1 MSAGSSSAD
10 LPHSSKFKSNSALDA
25 SEKLSAEI
33 SAAKALCWA
42 TFLGLGNY
50 FALVGIF
57 YAEKAVKLAAG
68 GDLAG
73 AGKSVKTARRW
84 VIWGLV
90 PSTVINAAIVY
101 VCVIFLLHLWETI
114 KAVS

>member
-1 MSAGSSSAD
+1 MSATSSSESS
-10 LPHSSKFKSNSALDA
+10 PHSSKLNTKRILDT

-33 SAAKALCWA
+33 SATKALCWA

-50 FALVGIF
+50 FALAGIF

-73 AGKSVKTARRW
+73 AGKSVKTARSW
-84 VIWGLV
+84 GIWGLV

-101 VCVIFLLHLWETI
+101 VCVVFLLHLWETV